1 MTTTQLI
8 TMAAACVSIVAL
20 TLLCL
25 IVRRDDK

>member
-8 TMAAACVSIVAL
+8 TMAAAFVATVGIV
-20 TLLCL
+20 TLAL

>member
-8 TMAAACVSIVAL
+8 TMAAALVSIVAL